1 MKNDV
6 ISIMM
11 RKTKTLLLLALLVL
25 ASFAHIYA
33 ADTECIW
40 TGIEK
45 IVAVGDIHGDYQA
58 FTEILKGTGL
68 IDKKLHWAG
77 GKTHLVQIGDVL
89 DRGDYAKEILD
100 LLMQLEKE
108 AEKAGGKVHMLIGNH
123 EELNI
128 TGLIFNRD
136 EFTVRQL
143 VSFLPDGYRE
153 RQVKRFRKLM
163 GNNPTKETG
172 LYASLDNDLM
182 PYWENMFN
190 EVKDNRRHPARWE
203 YLNNFNKK
211 YGKWILKQN
220 AVIKINNIIFVHGGI
235 SERFSKWELK
245 KINNRLRVELEDLRR
260 AAMNLT
266 RPKIQDYQRQIVY
279 EPDGPYWYRGFYT
292 MDQDDN
298 KDTVDR
304 ILKNLEAE
312 YMVIAHTPRVI
323 KTKEDMQLF
332 QGRIW
337 IIDTGISKIY
347 RDYMEGRLS
356 ALIINKGKFDVWG
369 LDNEKKESLSHY
381 NLYILFFWGL
391 VSIKI
396 ERSNSRKCRA
406 KRTGELPENR

>member
-1 MKNDV
+1 MKNDA
-6 ISIMM
+6 IRIMM
-11 RKTKTLLLLALLVL
+11 RNTKTIILLAVLIL
-25 ASFAHIYA
+25 ASLAHLYA
-33 ADTECIW
+33 ADTQCVW

-45 IVAVGDIHGDYQA
+45 IIAVGDIHGDYEA
-58 FTEILKGTGL
+58 FIEILEGTGL
-68 IDKKLHWAG
+68 IDKKLHWTG

-100 LLMQLEKE
+100 LLMKLEKE

-128 TGLIFNRD
+128 TGLIFNRE
-136 EFTVRQL
+136 EFTIRQF

-153 RQVKRFRKLM
+153 RQVKKFRKML

-172 LYASLDNDLM
+172 LYASLNIELM

-190 EVKDNRRHPARWE
+190 ELKASRRHPARRE

-245 KINNRLRVELEDLRR
+245 KINDRLRTELGDLRR

-266 RPKIQDYQRQIVY
+266 RPNIQDYERQIVY
-279 EPDGPYWYRGFYT
+279 VPDGPYWYRGFYT
-292 MDQDDN
+292 MDQDEN

-312 YMVIAHTPRVI
+312 YMVIAHTPQVI
-323 KTKEDMQLF
+323 KSKEDMQLF

-337 IIDTGISKIY
+337 IIDTGISKLY
-347 RDYMEGRLS
+347 REHLQGRLS
-356 ALIINKGKFDVWG
+356 ALIINKGEFDVWG
-369 LDNEKKESLSHY
+369 LNNEKKESLSHY
-381 NLYILFFWGL
+381 NFYILFFWGL

-396 ERSNSRKCRA
+396 PSSYK
-406 KRTGELPENR
+406 